1 VALIL
6 AAEAQP
12 AEDPAASLGLVGS
25 AEEDTAAAK
34 MQAVQRGRAARRGV
48 EEKEAEQ
55 LAEPELK
62 RARKKFEQM
71 DKDGNGT
78 LDAAEMRELALWV
91 FSSFH
96 PGGDA
101 LPADRQQ
108 KEAEK
113 LTKRLDA
120 DGDGKLSFEEFAAWF
135 KKTCLGIAKYRKG
148 LAQKKRAEA
157 VAQKEKEQK
166 QRDQKAQQAAA
177 AKLDTLPL
185 GSTPAGKMVV
195 LELEGGN
202 DKQKKGDVRQ
212 PAAPPVLAQ
221 SGC

>member
-1 VALIL
+1 MVGRLDDMRGTFDELTARL
-6 AAEAQP
+6 A
-12 AEDPAASLGLVGS
+12 DPDVLDDPDKMLQISKQRAD
-25 AEEDTAAAK
+25 AEEVVNTY
-34 MQAVQRGRAARRGV
+34 QEYENL
-48 EEKEAEQ
+48 EEELSGATEMFQEA
-55 LAEPELK
+55 
-62 RARKKFEQM
+62 
-71 DKDGNGT
+71 DD
-78 LDAAEMRELALWV
+78 AEMRELALWV

-177 AKLDTLPL
+177 AKLETLPL

-212 PAAPPVLAQ
+212 PTAPPVLV
-221 SGC
+221 